1 MVDKELAALVR
12 RLSPKATDEDI
23 ERSLGPAKRKL
34 DDLINRF
41 GDDNGQRRSPNY
53 LAHLISEDITVNQHI
68 RYFVIKNAENQM
80 KRARCI

>member
-23 ERSLGPAKRKL
+23 ERSLVPAKRKL

-68 RYFVIKNAENQM
+68 RYFTIKNAENQM